1 MSIIMKN
8 YTNETA
14 WGQNINILII
24 GTDDGIFKSNSAVRK
39 RIVDYAAHFKSFYV
53 ISKTRDKVLS
63 EDFESKAFFYPAY
76 SSSFF
81 SFIRSSYLLG
91 SAILGKEGN
100 WVISVENPFET
111 ALVGWLLSRRYK
123 FPLQIQVHTDIFSN
137 YFWKESLKNKVR
149 VLLAKFLLPRAD
161 GVRVVS
167 ERIKQ
172 SLITQLPNYQLL
184 PLRGISQRET
194 IIVLPIFVDV
204 KKIQSAPIK
213 TDLHQKYPD
222 YDFIILMA
230 SRLTREKNIG
240 IAIEAMKEIL
250 KRKNL
255 NPKPSTLNPLLLI
268 VGDGPEGQK
277 LESRIQNL
285 ELSTNIKIENWTD
298 DLISYY
304 KTADLFLLTSNYE
317 GYGRTVVEAM
327 SAGLPVVMTDVGIA
341 GELLIDD
348 LDGRVVPVGSEKA
361 LAAAIMELK
370 ENFAKK
376 EEFKQNNLK
385 LLEKWPTKQ
394 EYLEKYKRSLEL

>member
-1 MSIIMKN
+1 
-8 YTNETA
+8 
-14 WGQNINILII
+14 
-24 GTDDGIFKSNSAVRK
+24 
-39 RIVDYAAHFKSFYV
+39 
-53 ISKTRDKVLS
+53 
-63 EDFESKAFFYPAY
+63 
-76 SSSFF
+76 
-81 SFIRSSYLLG
+81 
-91 SAILGKEGN
+91 
-100 WVISVENPFET
+100 
-111 ALVGWLLSRRYK
+111 LVGWLLSRRYK